1 MTYSGPVIPDVL
13 RTATTSEIALLL
25 LKSMGNDPHAASLMN
40 RVKQAY
46 ASEPDEAFLSGR
58 ISDAYAWL
66 ESHGCLGP
74 TANSGGSRRVTEA
87 GRELLK
93 GDDGLKRVYASERLH
108 GNLLPELE
116 QSARPNFDRG
126 DYETASF
133 AALKAVEVEVRRL
146 SRLPAGLVGTKLM
159 QEAFKPGGP
168 LNDPDAEGGEQ
179 VALLELFKGAIG
191 TFKNPASHRLVEFD
205 DPLEA
210 AEVVQFA
217 DLLLRILKR
226 AERRLEISGG

>member
-1 MTYSGPVIPDVL
+1 
-13 RTATTSEIALLL
+13 
-25 LKSMGNDPHAASLMN
+25 MGNDPHAANLMN

-46 ASEPDEAFLSGR
+46 ANEPVAAFLSGR
-58 ISDAYAWL
+58 TSDAYAWL

-74 TANSGGSRRVTEA
+74 TANSGGWRRATEA

-93 GDDGLKRVYASERLH
+93 GADGLKRVYASERLH

-116 QSARPNFDRG
+116 QSARPNFERG

-133 AALKAVEVEVRRL
+133 AVLKAAEVEVRRL
-146 SRLPAGLVGTKLM
+146 GRLPACLVGTKLM
-159 QEAFKPGGP
+159 QEAFKLGGS

-191 TFKNPASHRLVEFD
+191 TFKNPASHRAAEFD

-217 DLLLRILKR
+217 DLFAEDSKESGTTPRNSQVTLTPVSEVRTAAYGSGPALGLRPF
-226 AERRLEISGG
+226 SG

>member
-1 MTYSGPVIPDVL
+1 MTFSGPVAPDVL
-13 RTATTSEIALLL
+13 RSASTSEIAVLLL
-25 LKSMGNDPHAASLMN
+25 SQMGEQPNPINVMVGAHT
-40 RVKQAY
+40 AY
-46 ASEPDEAFLSGR
+46 STEPDAALLTGR

-66 ESHGCLGP
+66 ESHGCIGP
-74 TANSGGSRRVTEA
+74 THNSGNWRRVTEA

-93 GDDGLKRVYASERLH
+93 GEDGLKRVYASERIQ
-108 GNLLPELE
+108 GILLPQLE

-146 SRLPAGLVGTKLM
+146 SGHPDGLVGTKLM
-159 QEAFKPGGP
+159 QEAFKSGGP
-168 LNDPDAEGGEQ
+168 LNDPSAEGGEQ

-191 TFKNPASHRLVEFD
+191 TFKNPASHRVVEFD

-210 AEVVQFA
+210 AEIVQFA

-226 AERRLEISGG
+226 AEQRLVLNEK